1 MEATATLEEM
11 AIPDIKIKATIPP
24 IMPPLSLSKFD
35 LTSRINKNVIVDFKE
50 DTFKK

>member
-1 MEATATLEEM
+1 MPEEM

-35 LTSRINKNVIVDFKE
+35 LISRISSIVIVAFKE
-50 DTFKK
+50 ETFKK